1 MPLIGVLY
9 SANGFSIQYGFVKV
23 IIFVVALATGI
34 ARKRSVCP
42 AGFISRGDGDDLFVH
57 YSEIEMDGYKT
68 LDEGQPVEF
77 EITTGQNG
85 KLQASSVHKI

>member
-42 AGFISRGDGDDLFVH
+42 AGQERKARNGSR
-57 YSEIEMDGYKT
+57 YC
-68 LDEGQPVEF
+68 
-77 EITTGQNG
+77 
-85 KLQASSVHKI
+85 